1 MLGVVFL
8 FSQFSAIEITIF
20 NKNFLYAI
28 EEIDF
33 LSSNVK
39 IFPPPIIFCKVL
51 GV

>member
-8 FSQFSAIEITIF
+8 LSQFLLIEKIVS
-20 NKNFLYAI
+20 NKNFLYPI
-28 EEIDF
+28 EYIDF

-39 IFPPPIIFCKVL
+39 RDFISFFCKVL